1 MNNRYNL
8 VILLNLCYYFY
19 GDINVFKTKKQK
31 NPIEIKT
38 TLKEKIISF
47 RFKLTDIDYGLC
59 FPKKRRINTYFYCQK
74 VDIVMTD
81 KDNNIVKIFLNEASE
96 KRFKG
101 PKKTYFTYVFKGN
114 TLNDYKV
121 LDHLNI
127 ISTKKEKEVLF

>member
-1 MNNRYNL
+1 MYL
-8 VILLNLCYYFY
+8 KL
-19 GDINVFKTKKQK
+19 KSKKI
-31 NPIEIKT
+31 PIEIKT

-127 ISTKKEKEVLF
+127 ISTKKEKEVLFLFSMHYQSSII

>member
-31 NPIEIKT
+31 IPIEIKT

>member
-1 MNNRYNL
+1 MYL
-8 VILLNLCYYFY
+8 KL
-19 GDINVFKTKKQK
+19 KSKKI
-31 NPIEIKT
+31 PIEIKT

-96 KRFKG
+96 KRYKG

>member
-1 MNNRYNL
+1 MYLKLKN
-8 VILLNLCYYFY
+8 
-19 GDINVFKTKKQK
+19 KKI
-31 NPIEIKT
+31 PIEIKT

-127 ISTKKEKEVLF
+127 ISTKKEKRATGTFFASSE

>member
-1 MNNRYNL
+1 MYL
-8 VILLNLCYYFY
+8 KL
-19 GDINVFKTKKQK
+19 KSKKI
-31 NPIEIKT
+31 PIEIKT

-101 PKKTYFTYVFKGN
+101 PKK
-114 TLNDYKV
+114 
-121 LDHLNI
+121 NI
-127 ISTKKEKEVLF
+127 FYLCL